1 LVDIGGNACKVNALT
16 LKDELFR
23 HKGCLMIENGTKVTI
38 HYTGTLDDGTQFD
51 SSAGRD
57 PLEFEMGAGM
67 VIPGFEKGVADM
79 AVGEKKSIHIPS
91 VEAYGERR
99 EDLVMQFERS
109 QLPEDLTPEV
119 GMGLHMQGPQGQ
131 PIPVTITAVE
141 EANITIDAN
150 HQLAGQNLNFE
161 LELVAVN

>member
-1 LVDIGGNACKVNALT
+1 
-16 LKDELFR
+16 
-23 HKGCLMIENGTKVTI
+23 MIENGQKVKI
-38 HYTGTLDDGTQFD
+38 HYTGTLDDGNQFD

-79 AVGEKKSIHIPS
+79 AVGDKKSIHIPAA
-91 VEAYGERR
+91 EAYGEKRD
-99 EDLVMQFERS
+99 ELVMQFERS
-109 QLPEDLTPEV
+109 QLPEDLTPEI
-119 GMGLHMQGPQGQ
+119 GMMLQMQGPQGQ
-131 PIPVTITAVE
+131 PVPVTVTAVE

-161 LELVAVN
+161 LELVAVE